1 MMTQQKSTLKQRRVL
16 KNAKIRKD
24 AFDKSSLPSSLPSAY
39 NSRTTSN
46 SSQPPKKTRR
56 RKPSAIIYSQHLE
69 YIRRCKE
76 QARSFCQ
83 DTPVQATHG
92 RITAFMHSSLTILL
106 DSTGKIQLAIDECI
120 PGELMVLIF
129 TFLDPAMLFET
140 LMFVSKRW
148 LSLAKDNTLWKP
160 IVQAK
165 VLLNCLL
172 IIAINVLCSMAKT
185 RGDTQ
190 RRTRCGLRFAID
202 YTSGIGTAE
211 CIVASSSL

>member
-1 MMTQQKSTLKQRRVL
+1 MTQQKSTLKQRRVL

-129 TFLDPAMLFET
+129 TFLDPAMRFET

-165 VLLNCLL
+165 VFIYC
-172 IIAINVLCSMAKT
+172 IA
-185 RGDTQ
+185 
-190 RRTRCGLRFAID
+190 
-202 YTSGIGTAE
+202 
-211 CIVASSSL
+211 